1 MSAQPAQDYS
11 REAEQSFL
19 GALLLE
25 AGAHWRTLG
34 RITAEDFYSREHRLI
49 YNAIRDEIEE
59 NGTADAIT
67 VADRLK
73 RNGEET
79 PSGGLAYV
87 GSLANNT
94 PSAANIAA
102 YAGIV
107 RDHAMR
113 RRAKLALHNAIAQL
127 DEQPIEQ
134 AITAT
139 MTSLQNLAHN
149 GTEDVPFSA
158 ALDQAMTDAEAA
170 MKRRASGTMLGC
182 STTFPT
188 LDRLTG
194 GLHGSKMIVLG
205 GRPGTYK
212 SAIAW
217 QILLRAASR
226 GTPVGIVS
234 LEMNHTELA
243 SRALAHELKIDGH
256 AFVSGDRRVVE
267 EVQHRQDP
275 DMRQWPIR
283 IDSRSTKL
291 GQIMARI
298 IEWKYRYDIQLAC
311 LDHIQLVAHEKSQ
324 NRFLELSEVSRQMKL
339 LAMRLDIPILVLS
352 QLSRDVEKENRRPRD
367 SDLRECGNL
376 EQDADIIVFT
386 HCEKGKGIEE
396 DRYELILSKQRGGA
410 ARQIID
416 LVANGEHFF
425 VGESA

>member
-1 MSAQPAQDYS
+1 MSAQPAQDHS
-11 REAEQSFL
+11 RDAEQSFL
-19 GALLLE
+19 GALLLD
-25 AGAHWRTLG
+25 AGAHWCTMG
-34 RITAEDFYSREHRLI
+34 KVNAEDFYFREHRLI
-49 YNAIRDEIEE
+49 YNAIQDEIEE
-59 NGTADAIT
+59 NGAADAVT
-67 VADRLK
+67 VSERLD
-73 RNGEET
+73 RNGEKSS
-79 PSGGLAYV
+79 SGGLAYV

-94 PSAANIAA
+94 PSASNIVA

-149 GTEDVPFSA
+149 GTEDVSFSA
-158 ALDQAMTDAEAA
+158 ALDQAMTDAETA

-234 LEMNHTELA
+234 LEMNHAELA
-243 SRALAHELKIDGH
+243 SRALAHELKINGH
-256 AFVSGDRRVVE
+256 AFCSGDRRTVE
-267 EVQHRQDP
+267 EVQRRQNP

-291 GQIMARI
+291 GEIIARI
-298 IEWKYRYDIQLAC
+298 IEWKYLYDIQLAC

-396 DRYELILSKQRGGA
+396 DRYEMILSKQRGGA
-410 ARQIID
+410 ARQVID
-416 LVANGEHFF
+416 LVVNGEHFF
-425 VGESA
+425 AGEAT